1 VPSFRTGT
9 VTELVS
15 QREGLQRLAVDG
27 ESAYALTEIVGLITL
42 GDKVV
47 INTTAVELGLGTG
60 GDHVVHWN
68 LARSELVGGGRGH
81 IMKLRYTS
89 EQSNIGAWEETRD
102 QPPDRLPDLSGLP
115 VLACSLHSHVGA
127 IALGIKHRKPGLSI
141 GYAMTDGGALPLAH
155 SDLMAELRER
165 GVISRVATAGHAFG
179 GDLEAVNA
187 ASAVEGLSEARVDV
201 VLLGIGP
208 GHVGTATR
216 LGFSSLDL
224 VGPMEIAGALGA
236 RVALAA
242 RASSLDARARHI
254 GLSHHTQTVMDVLGR
269 RVEVP
274 LPPGLAVESGIHT
287 VTHIDPVN
295 LADATLG
302 FSVEVTSMGRRLA
315 DDDLGSACVGAAAAW
330 AAAAASTSSS

>member
-1 VPSFRTGT
+1 MPSFRTGT

-15 QREGLQRLAVDG
+15 RREGIQRLAVDG
-27 ESAYALTEIVGLITL
+27 ESAYALTEIVGLIGV
-42 GDKVV
+42 GDRVV

-68 LARSELVGGGRGH
+68 LARSEIVGEGRGH

-89 EQSNIGAWEETRD
+89 EQSNIGAWEEMRD
-102 QPPDRLPDLSGLP
+102 EPPGQLPDLGGLP
-115 VLACSLHSHVGA
+115 VVGCSLHSHVGA
-127 IALGIKHRKPGLSI
+127 IALAIKHRNPDLSI
-141 GYAMTDGGALPLAH
+141 GYVMTDGGALPLAH
-155 SDLMAELRER
+155 SDLMAELRGR

-187 ASAVEGLSEARVDV
+187 ASGVEGLSEAGADI

-208 GHVGTATR
+208 GHVGTASR

-224 VGPMEIAGALGA
+224 VGPMEIVGALGA

-242 RASSLDARARHI
+242 RASSVDARARHM

-269 RVEVP
+269 GVVVP
-274 LPPGLAVESGIHT
+274 LPPGLAVEPGIHT
-287 VTHIDPVN
+287 VTHVDPVN

-315 DDDLGSACVGAAAAW
+315 DDDLGSACIGAAAAW
-330 AAAAASTSSS
+330 AAEAASTSSP